1 MTNLLGDIS
10 GLVEDKLQCYIC
22 FEQVG
27 DDVVETLCGGR
38 HTFCFSCIT
47 QYVTTFMA
55 GPPPAIGEERVL
67 PTCPVCRGGKCSV
80 TPSPFLASLSKLTR
94 SADFVPREDWL
105 SEYKAILPRLRYNF
119 RGVFCEEET
128 GEGIINCYQMR
139 MFARYRTRRD
149 ALLEVGGTRLRRR
162 NAGIPRLWASIA
174 IDEESGVFIVSKHS
188 SEDEA
193 TRVTMNTPSSFNRS
207 FVVCMCG
214 NNGETVVKLQH
225 KPVEI
230 HMAVGVEIGNYFDT
244 TMPGCT
250 EKASVLNLLRSE
262 SNDMYMSLGDNA
274 ISSVPLSES
283 VSTLESL
290 N

>member
-1 MTNLLGDIS
+1 MPNLLSDVGAVI
-10 GLVEDKLQCYIC
+10 EDKLQCYIC

-27 DDVVETLCGGR
+27 DDVVETLCAGR

-47 QYVTTFMA
+47 QHVTSVMA
-55 GPPPAIGEERVL
+55 GPPPLSEERVL
-67 PTCPVCRGGKCSV
+67 PSCPVCRRGECSV
-80 TPSPFLASLSKLTR
+80 TPSPFLATLSKLTGHTG
-94 SADFVPREDWL
+94 SEEREDWL
-105 SEYKAILPRLRYNF
+105 VQYKALLPRLRHNF
-119 RGVFCEEET
+119 RGVFCDEET
-128 GEGIINCYQMR
+128 REGIINCYQMR
-139 MFARYRTRRD
+139 MFARYRTRSD
-149 ALLEVGGTRLRRR
+149 SLLEVGSRLRRR
-162 NAGIPRLWASIA
+162 NAGIPRLWASVA

-188 SEDEA
+188 SEAEA
-193 TRVTMNTPSSFNRS
+193 TRVTRNTPSSFNRS

-214 NNGETVVKLQH
+214 DNGQTVVKLQH

-250 EKASVLNLLRSE
+250 EKQSVINLLRSE
-262 SNDMYMSLGDNA
+262 SNDMYMSLGNTA
-274 ISSVPLSES
+274 LTSATASLSGS